1 MMQVRAVMSRRTCQT
16 AADMP
21 TPPAPPS
28 KATRQTLMQLFQR
41 SKQRSPRR
49 WLVNFKRIPAEI
61 RGMIKGKVAMVT
73 GAGGGVGKAISKRL
87 ASEGCKVIMLGR
99 DRTKLQKATSEAGN
113 KRNTMTVIADI
124 TKEAEV
130 LSAIDQTINSFDK
143 IDILVNNAGTIND
156 PVPFHEM
163 TEDQWDDLVKTNLIG
178 TFKMTKAV
186 IPIMMENGSGSIVNI
201 SSVLGIRSIPK
212 VPLSVY
218 GATKA
223 GVIMFTRSIAVEYG
237 QYNIRCNC
245 IAPSTIK
252 SSIID
257 PYLQDEQA
265 KKVLESTFPLRVIG
279 EPEDIS
285 RAVAYLCSAEDK
297 WVIV

>member
-1 MMQVRAVMSRRTCQT
+1 MLW
-16 AADMP
+16 
-21 TPPAPPS
+21 PAS
-28 KATRQTLMQLFQR
+28 KRIFAL
-41 SKQRSPRR
+41 KY
-49 WLVNFKRIPAEI
+49 FKRILAEI
-61 RGMIKGKVAMVT
+61 MNMIKGKVAIVT

-99 DRTKLQKATSEAGN
+99 NRTKLQKAASEIGN
-113 KRNTMTVIADI
+113 KKNTMTVIADI
-124 TKEAEV
+124 SKEAEV

-163 TEDQWDDLVKTNLIG
+163 SEDQWDELVKTNLVG
-178 TFKMTKAV
+178 TLRMTKAV
-186 IPIMMENGSGSIVNI
+186 IPLMMNNRAGSIINI

-218 GATKA
+218 GVTKA

-245 IAPSTIK
+245 IAPSTIR
-252 SSIID
+252 SSIIE
-257 PYLQDEQA
+257 PYLQDEGA

-279 EPEDIS
+279 EPEDIAG
-285 RAVAYLCSAEDK
+285 AVAYLCSEDAR
-297 WVIV
+297 WVTGTVMMVDGGQSAKQ